1 MKSTVNH
8 IEPLRQGPLENKLDL
23 NKKDEW
29 GTIETAFNEMTTG
42 LLMSYSALEESEARF
57 RDLAKLFP
65 QIVFET
71 DQNGNITFCNE
82 ATYLLTGYSKE
93 DLRKNQKR

>member
-8 IEPLRQGPLENKLDL
+8 IEPLRQGPLENKLDI

-29 GTIETAFNEMTTG
+29 GTIETG
-42 LLMSYSALEESEARF
+42 LLMNYSALEESEARF
-57 RDLAKLFP
+57 RDLAKLLP